1 MFLKQKIKLFFFKG
15 MYVLAPVVVALGGG
29 TASTLWMIPHST
41 FSPGKR
47 LDLGQLPDYGQWE
60 LGSAFFGSIPY
71 SCLLVYKLEAGV
83 ETCDHLQVKMCN
95 LPHCHLLPEVKY

>member
-47 LDLGQLPDYGQWE
+47 LDLGQLPDYGTFHIPASE
-60 LGSAFFGSIPY
+60 KVRLGAASRLWTVGTWKCVFWKHSIFLLISIQIGSG
-71 SCLLVYKLEAGV
+71 S
-83 ETCDHLQVKMCN
+83 
-95 LPHCHLLPEVKY
+95 